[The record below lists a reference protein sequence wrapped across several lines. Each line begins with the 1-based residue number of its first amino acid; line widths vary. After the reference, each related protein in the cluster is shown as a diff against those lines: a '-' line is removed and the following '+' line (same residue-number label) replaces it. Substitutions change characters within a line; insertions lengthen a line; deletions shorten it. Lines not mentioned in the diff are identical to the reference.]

1 MPFDSSEFHIPFQR
15 LLLALI
21 LILIPVSIFG
31 LYIGL
36 QASQQVQQ
44 MNGAYFRTIARGS
57 AAITSQY
64 IGEGISELVQMA
76 NEPAMQQEVAAANRS
91 YENLPEAAIRARAD
105 QAESR
110 WNSAESDALM
120 KQILGSEVA
129 HAIRRH
135 HELNPK
141 LLSIVVVDQAGA
153 TVAATDKPLH
163 YFQTESEYWR
173 AISKQAQAKVYVS
186 DVHYDEQSRAQ
197 YISISAPVYQEGSG
211 RFIGAVTA
219 LFDLTPLFSYI
230 NQQQIART
238 GRVFLIR
245 DDGTVVT
252 APGVTPSDRVKSEEY
267 AAIHDALGT
276 LRGRQASYLSAT
288 LRTGEASLIGFA
300 DTDLRTAY
308 PNLPW
313 IVVVSQDLREAE
325 GPVRNTVIFA
335 MVVTVL
341 SLVILSVLGAY
352 VFLHRKQRIQDI
364 EEEKPEEPETPP
376 SRHAAAS

>member
-21 LILIPVSIFG
+21 LILVPISIFG
-31 LYIGL
+31 LYIGM

-64 IGEGISELVQMA
+64 IGEQVNQVVQIA
-76 NEPAMQQEVAAANRS
+76 NEPSVQVAVTEANKA
-91 YENLPEAAIRARAD
+91 YENLPESGIRARAD
-105 QAESR
+105 QAEAK
-110 WNSAESDALM
+110 WNSAESDPLL
-120 KQILGSEVA
+120 KKILGSEVA
-129 HAIRRH
+129 NSIRRQ

-141 LLSIVVVDQAGA
+141 LLSVVIVDQAGA
-153 TVAATDKPLH
+153 TLAATDKPLH

-173 AISKQAQAKVYVS
+173 ALSAKGAPKTYVS
-186 DVHYDEQSRAQ
+186 DVHYDDHSQ
-197 YISISAPVYQEGSG
+197 YISISSPVYQEGSG

-219 LFDLTPLFSYI
+219 LVDVSPLFTYL

-238 GRVFLIR
+238 GHVFLIR

-252 APGVTPSDRVKSEEY
+252 APGVTPSERVTSEEY
-267 AAIHDALGT
+267 AAIRDALGS
-276 LRGRQASYLSAT
+276 LHGRESSYLTAT
-288 LRTGEASLIGFA
+288 LRTGETYFIGFA
-300 DTDLRTAY
+300 DTSLKTAY

-313 IVVVSQDLREAE
+313 MIVVSQELREAE
-325 GPVRNTVIFA
+325 GPVRTMAIFA
-335 MVVTVL
+335 MLMTVL
-341 SLVILSVLGAY
+341 SLLILSVLGAY

-364 EEEKPEEPETPP
+364 EEEKPDEEPEEPS